1 MSFLP
6 AVMGSLDEV
15 VRVLSE
21 AAGDEPMADPKEEAA
36 QPSTSSPPT
45 PSVTTMSP
53 EALQALAAAVR
64 EEQLRRAL
72 TKEKNSA
79 FNKEN
84 LVGDGELPIGDIG
97 LPMTDRTGRGGRLMD
112 ECVMCGALL
121 SPGRI
126 CCSYSCFKR
135 LEAKNRN
142 RIDGY
147 CVHSVSRTPDWQP
160 DTWFCR

>member
-1 MSFLP
+1 MT
-6 AVMGSLDEV
+6 SLDEV

-21 AAGDEPMADPKEEAA
+21 DAGDEPMPDPREAAA
-36 QPSTSSPPT
+36 QPTEAAPSP

-64 EEQLRRAL
+64 EEKLRRAL
-72 TKEKNSA
+72 TKQNSA
-79 FNKEN
+79 FNNVN
-84 LVGDGELPIGDIG
+84 LEGDGELPVGNIGFPLI
-97 LPMTDRTGRGGRLMD
+97 DRTGSCGRLMD

-126 CCSYSCFKR
+126 CCSSSCLKR

-160 DTWFCR
+160 EWFCR